1 MTKLLL
7 VLTVSL
13 FSLAITAQEP
23 AEEVHAL
30 DTDKDG
36 LISAEEAKQDPALSA
51 IFEELDANKD
61 GFLSKQELDALTKK

>member
-30 DTDKDG
+30 DVDKDG
-36 LISAEEAKQDPALSA
+36 LISIEEAKQDPALSA
-51 IFEELDANKD
+51 IFKELDTNQD
-61 GFLSKQELDALTKK
+61 GFLSKQELAEMTK